1 MNKLKAG
8 PKRVVLLVDNTRGHF
23 HQSQG
28 IARWLERLCGA
39 EIHEIRVPILTGVKR
54 FLVLKMQGRSL
65 DSASP
70 EEAREWLKKA
80 GFSIEDHADI
90 LSGGPGTLFMAT
102 GNSASSFCLA
112 LAKALKGFSA
122 VIMTPDVV
130 GTQPFDFAIV
140 PEHDRRKRRRHFSV
154 RRNLS
159 LTRWSR
165 FCWAEVTPTMNS
177 RPPGSGLSCP
187 PCARRRNSRGLP
199 CSLRPR
205 RVRGRKRTAP
215 WRLFLREALRP
226 VTCSW
231 RRKARKIPCL
241 PCWARQPM
249 SLSRKIPCPWF
260 QRLRR
265 PDSGWDCSGL
275 AENRHR
281 RRKSVICSAR
291 VPCALTRSLRK
302 WPPEGLWKIWG
313 RPRILTRSWPLRP
326 AGSRRPLT
334 RQRELRN
341 GY

>member
-39 EIHEIRVPILTGVKR
+39 EIHEIRAPILTGVKR

-140 PEHDRRKRRRHFSV
+140 PEHDR
-154 RRNLS
+154 
-159 LTRWSR
+159 
-165 FCWAEVTPTMNS
+165 P
-177 RPPGSGLSCP
+177 
-187 PCARRRNSRGLP
+187 
-199 CSLRPR
+199 
-205 RVRGRKRTAP
+205 AP
-215 WRLFLREALRP
+215 SHNILGTLGAPNHIYF
-226 VTCSW
+226 
-231 RRKARKIPCL
+231 
-241 PCWARQPM
+241 
-249 SLSRKIPCPWF
+249 
-260 QRLRR
+260 
-265 PDSGWDCSGL
+265 
-275 AENRHR
+275 
-281 RRKSVICSAR
+281 
-291 VPCALTRSLRK
+291 
-302 WPPEGLWKIWG
+302 PEL
-313 RPRILTRSWPLRP
+313 L
-326 AGSRRPLT
+326 
-334 RQRELRN
+334 
-341 GY
+341 